1 MTVQKLTIRCLTV
14 SHMKLT
20 FIFCWGSCAREE
32 AVLRGKG
39 AAEIQLGQWIYY
51 RAVSKTSV
59 KTEHPKNVPFLLGL
73 IYQGGDKKL
82 PCQARYDIQHQ
93 AGPLSWC
100 QNIRTKS
107 FENKAQ
113 SNFCSELLTVSPGL
127 KAFLY

>member
-1 MTVQKLTIRCLTV
+1 MQKLTIKCLTV

-20 FIFCWGSCAREE
+20 FIFCWGSCAHEE
-32 AVLRGKG
+32 AVWREKEAG
-39 AAEIQLGQWIYY
+39 EIQLGQWIYY

-59 KTEHPKNVPFLLGL
+59 KTEHPRNVPFLLGL

-82 PCQARYDIQHQ
+82 PCQACYDIQHQ
-93 AGPLSWC
+93 VRPLSLC
-100 QNIRTKS
+100 QNIWTKS

-113 SNFCSELLTVSPGL
+113 SNFCSELLMVFPGL